1 MGTFLGR
8 GSKAKGDNSAAER
21 SPGSQAESR
30 SAYPEPPCVPQ
41 LLACPAGP
49 MTLATC
55 SWVRWHWAESTTS
68 PSMSPA

>member
-1 MGTFLGR
+1 MTTFLGL

-21 SPGSQAESR
+21 GPGSRAEGQ
-30 SAYPEPPCVPQ
+30 SAYPEPSCVPQ

-49 MTLATC
+49 IALATC

-68 PSMSPA
+68 PSTSPA